1 MDLSSGALWG
11 AFGAIVFANIL
22 LSGDNAV
29 VIAMAARS
37 LPPDKQ
43 KKAIF
48 WGSTAAI
55 VMRVVLTI
63 GAVELLQLPFL
74 KIVGG
79 LLLLWIGVQL
89 LVESEDSGHIKA
101 HVGMTAAIRTILM
114 ADLVMSVDN
123 VLAVAG
129 AADRAP
135 PGYRLPLLIFGLGLS
150 IPLIIAGSTL
160 LMKVMGRFPVIVTL
174 GAALLGFLAGE
185 MFATDPFTAAWV
197 HAHMPEADFIL
208 GGFGA
213 ILVVAGGM
221 WLERRRRAG
230 QPGQAPGPEGRTYN
244 PPLEGE

>member
-1 MDLSSGALWG
+1 MDFSSGALWG
-11 AFGAIVFANIL
+11 AFGAIVVANIL

-37 LPPDKQ
+37 LPREQQ

-48 WGSTAAI
+48 WGSAAAI
-55 VMRVVLTI
+55 VMRIILTVV
-63 GAVELLQLPFL
+63 AVQLLQLPYL
-74 KIVGG
+74 KIIGG

-89 LVESEDSGHIKA
+89 LVDSEEEGEVKA
-101 HVGMTAAIRTILM
+101 HGTMFAAIRTILV

-135 PGYRLPLLIFGLGLS
+135 ENARLPLLIVGLGLS

-160 LMKVMGRFPVIVTL
+160 LMKIMDRFPVIITL

-185 MFATDPFTAAWV
+185 MFVTDPSTAAWF
-197 HAHMPEADFIL
+197 HANIPEADFIV
-208 GGFGA
+208 GA
-213 ILVVAGGM
+213 ACAVLVVAVGI
-221 WLERRRRAG
+221 WLQRRSRT
-230 QPGQAPGPEGRTYN
+230 APTT
-244 PPLEGE
+244 